1 MRGLAILV
9 IAFRRRV
16 LGGRSDS
23 HALCGRHIDTY
34 LHSANVRYHQ
44 CPIYVHTGHTSPI
57 YQVHVT
63 LRPEKTVAQL
73 GPYFTCFQNPHVVFS
88 VTGRDLGASD
98 IPLSV
103 PAKTSHLE
111 ARQFS
116 FTPAA
121 AFLSLDIPLALLDAI
136 NVMDQQLLS
145 RANHTSLSP
154 LTLRSVEQQ
163 ELAN

>member
-1 MRGLAILV
+1 MWQ
-9 IAFRRRV
+9 
-16 LGGRSDS
+16 GRS
-23 HALCGRHIDTY
+23 HIDTY

-44 CPIYVHTGHTSPI
+44 CPICVHTGHTSPI

-73 GPYFTCFQNPHVVFS
+73 GPYFTCYQNPHVVFS

-98 IPLSV
+98 IPVST

-121 AFLSLDIPLALLDAI
+121 AFLWLDIPLAL
-136 NVMDQQLLS
+136 NQQSTRIVLGLSSMATRCAESDVSLPELLCCS
-145 RANHTSLSP
+145 ST
-154 LTLRSVEQQ
+154 VF
-163 ELAN
+163 